1 MTVRLRSEACVD
13 RRKQHLLAESSN
25 ARYMPVPGMQV
36 NAEIHV
42 GTRSV
47 VDYLLSSV
55 QKATQETGWDC

>member
-1 MTVRLRSEACVD
+1 
-13 RRKQHLLAESSN
+13 
-25 ARYMPVPGMQV
+25 MPVPGMQV